1 MQTGVVSKQ
10 VLISESFFSIIVP
23 VEDNIITKLA
33 TPMVDTAGDESRYSL
48 RFLLELHRKA
58 ITLPEKELY
67 EYFLDYAVKAT
78 KSKIGFFHFV
88 SEDQKETKL
97 TAWNKEALKTCSANY
112 QDHYPIEQAGNWADC
127 IRFKHPII
135 YNHFKESPNQKGI
148 PEGHVSVKRILSFP
162 ILDNGKV
169 RAIFGVGNKARLYRK
184 EDIRKLELVARE
196 LNNIIQQ
203 RQVENELRESEE
215 KYHSLFANMLDG
227 FAYHKIVTDVDE
239 KPVDY
244 VFLEVNDAFEKATG
258 LRRENIVGKKVT
270 QVLPGIEK
278 DPADWIGVYG
288 RVALTHEP
296 AQFENYAQPL
306 DKWFQV
312 SAYCPEKGYF
322 VTLFDDITDR
332 KKAEEAIIRQ
342 ASLIDLSPD
351 AIIVRSLEG
360 TITFW
365 SKGAENMYG
374 WTATEAIGQITHALL
389 KTKFPEPLNDIISQ
403 VVTSGCWTGELGH
416 KTKDGRDLVVQ
427 SWWLAEKDENGEI
440 KGILESNID
449 ATERKKS
456 EEKLRESKVWEATS
470 FYTRTLIETSLDPLV
485 TINAEGKITDV
496 NRATENV
503 TGCSREELIGSDFL
517 NYFTEPEKA
526 SAGYKQVFTEGFVKD
541 YPLAIRHKSGKVTDV
556 LYNASVY
563 RNAEGEVQGVF
574 AAARDV
580 TERKK
585 LEQKLKESERLATIG
600 ATAGMVGHD
609 IRNPL
614 QAITSDVYLAKT
626 DLASTPESEEKK
638 NVLESLQEIEKN
650 VDYVNKIVAD
660 LQDFARPISPKPEEV
675 DLEQAIH
682 SVLARLEIPGNV
694 TARHSI
700 RRDFPKLKVDPAYL
714 QRILTNLANNAIQAM
729 PKGGKLAINA
739 VTKNG
744 KAIISVEDNGEGIPE
759 SIRSKLFTPLVTTKS
774 KGQGFGLSV
783 VKRFTEGMGGTVTFE
798 SEVGK
803 GTKFILELPL

>member
-1 MQTGVVSKQ
+1 
-10 VLISESFFSIIVP
+10 
-23 VEDNIITKLA
+23 
-33 TPMVDTAGDESRYSL
+33 MVDTAGDESKYSL

-67 EYFLDYAVKAT
+67 EYFLDHAVKAT

-135 YNHFKESPNQKGI
+135 YNHFKESPNQKGL

-162 ILDNGKV
+162 ILENGKV
-169 RAIFGVGNKARLYRK
+169 RAIFGVGNKARPYRK
-184 EDIRKLELVARE
+184 EDIKKLELVARE

-288 RVALTHEP
+288 RVALTHKP

-351 AIIVRSLEG
+351 AIIVRSLGG

-365 SKGAENMYG
+365 NKGAEKMYG
-374 WTATEAIGQITHALL
+374 WTATEAIGQITHSLL
-389 KTKFPEPLNDIISQ
+389 KTKFPEPLNDIVSQ
-403 VVTSGCWTGELGH
+403 VVTSGRWTGELGH

-427 SWWLAEKDENGEI
+427 SWWLAEKDEKGEI
-440 KGILESNID
+440 KGVLESNID

-470 FYTRTLIETSLDPLV
+470 FYTRNLIETSLDPLI

-526 SAGYKQVFTEGFVKD
+526 AAGYKQVFTEGFVKD
-541 YPLAIRHKSGKVTDV
+541 YPLVIRHKSGKITDV

-563 RNAEGEVQGVF
+563 RNAEGKVIGVF

-580 TERKK
+580 TERKI
-585 LEQKLKESERLATIG
+585 LEKKLKESERLATIG

-626 DLASTPESEEKK
+626 DLASMPDGEEKQ
-638 NVLESLQEIEKN
+638 NVTESLEGIEKN
-650 VDYVNKIVAD
+650 VDYINKIVQD
-660 LQDFARPISPKPEEV
+660 LQDFARPLKPSRIEV
-675 DLEQAIH
+675 DLKTLCENI
-682 SVLARLEIPGNV
+682 LLKTEM
-694 TARHSI
+694 
-700 RRDFPKLKVDPAYL
+700 PKKIKASCKVDETAKKVIADPEL
-714 QRILTNLANNAIQAM
+714 LRRVLTNLVINAVQAM
-729 PKGGKLAINA
+729 PEGGKLSIRAFQNEGDVAIE
-739 VTKNG
+739 VKDTG
-744 KAIISVEDNGEGIPE
+744 IGIPE
-759 SIRSKLFTPLVTTKS
+759 DVKPRLFTPLFTTKS
-774 KGQGFGLSV
+774 KGQGFGLAV
-783 VKRFTEGMGGTVTFE
+783 VKRVTESMNGTITFE
-798 SEVGK
+798 SQKGK
-803 GTKFILELPL
+803 GTTFTVRLPNRERNGDQTI